1 MRIRKSKLFFTLGLI
16 CSFWSMSVMC
26 FGYSAASLA
35 TTLTLK
41 AGTPVLLRVE
51 KSMTSKTAHVGDSVD
66 LIVVRDVKIDGKIV
80 ISAGTLA
87 RGEISS
93 VDREGVVGKPG
104 NISITVKSVTAVD
117 GQDVLIRASLTR
129 EGKGKQT
136 TALLVGL
143 LLCVIGIFLI
153 KGEGG
158 TIKAGS
164 EIKAYVDFD
173 IEIDVK

>member
-26 FGYSAASLA
+26 FGYSAAALA

-51 KSMTSKTAHVGDSVD
+51 KSMTSTTAHVGDSVN
-66 LIVVRDVKIDGKIV
+66 LVVIRDVKIDDKIV

-93 VDREGVVGKPG
+93 VDREGAVGKPG
-104 NISITVKSVTAVD
+104 KISIAVKSVTAVD
-117 GQDVLIRASLTR
+117 GQDVLIRASLTQK
-129 EGKGKQT
+129 GKSKQT

-143 LLCVIGIFLI
+143 ILCLIGLLLI

-158 TIKAGS
+158 TIRAGS

-173 IEIDVK
+173 VEIDVK

>member
-26 FGYSAASLA
+26 FGYSAAALA

-41 AGTPVLLRVE
+41 AGTPVLLKVE
-51 KSMTSKTAHVGDSVD
+51 KSIISKTAHVGDSVH
-66 LIVVRDVKIDGKIV
+66 LIVIRDVKVDGKTV

-93 VDREGVVGKPG
+93 VVKEGIVGKPG
-104 NISITVKSVTAVD
+104 EISITVKSATAVD
-117 GQDVLIRASLTR
+117 GQDVLIRATLTR
-129 EGKGKQT
+129 EGKNKQT
-136 TALLVGL
+136 TALIVGL
-143 LLCVIGIFLI
+143 LLCIIGLFLI

-158 TIKAGS
+158 QYKLVLKS
-164 EIKAYVDFD
+164 KPM
-173 IEIDVK
+173 